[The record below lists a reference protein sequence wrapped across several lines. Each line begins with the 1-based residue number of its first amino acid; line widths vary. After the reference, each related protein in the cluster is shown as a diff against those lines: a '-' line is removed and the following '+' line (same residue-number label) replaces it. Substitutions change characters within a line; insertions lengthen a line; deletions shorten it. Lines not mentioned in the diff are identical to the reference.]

1 MKNLPLSM
9 ADTLAV
15 IYPAFDF
22 AADDKSATEQQIS
35 LLNFRI
41 TMANQLLIA
50 CIETIEKNPN
60 FWAEIDLNDFKK
72 YLNQNK
78 VVIFDTQQYFTD
90 GSRTM
95 AILDNM
101 KSNIRKI
108 EQQLS
113 QATAFNFDLER
124 MKERLNDTFHEVPKD
139 ITNVNEF
146 RNWLKGVANGH

>member
-1 MKNLPLSM
+1 MKNSPLSM

-15 IYPAFDF
+15 IYPAFDL
-22 AADDKSATEQQIS
+22 AADDKPATEQQIS

-95 AILDNM
+95 AMLDNM

-108 EQQLS
+108 EQQLA

-124 MKERLNDTFHEVPKD
+124 MKERVEGDFIRLPANFNSPE
-139 ITNVNEF
+139 EL
-146 RNWLKGVANGH
+146 RQWLLQAV

>member
-1 MKNLPLSM
+1 
-9 ADTLAV
+9 
-15 IYPAFDF
+15 
-22 AADDKSATEQQIS
+22 
-35 LLNFRI
+35 
-41 TMANQLLIA
+41 
-50 CIETIEKNPN
+50 
-60 FWAEIDLNDFKK
+60 
-72 YLNQNK
+72 
-78 VVIFDTQQYFTD
+78 YFTD